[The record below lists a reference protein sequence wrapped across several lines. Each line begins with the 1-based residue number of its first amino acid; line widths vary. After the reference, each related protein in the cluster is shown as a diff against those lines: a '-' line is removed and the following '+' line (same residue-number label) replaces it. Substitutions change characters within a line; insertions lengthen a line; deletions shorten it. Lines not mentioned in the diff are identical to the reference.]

1 MISVPNYNI
10 LTELPKAHL
19 KNGELAETSDDNK
32 KWVYDEETQE
42 WKEHETEGIQMSLY
56 DMNKQLI
63 AQMPPM
69 EDIDKQKEIIHT
81 FEEKYHNGH
90 YMLLCRELNYFTL
103 FEHPVIADTWTEDLD
118 RFENLV
124 LECISDIGIVH
135 DMMLTE
141 NGDAIEIWVM
151 TPIEEIV
158 CMYLFPY
165 DAGVVYYV

>member
-32 KWVYDEETQE
+32 KWVYDEEAQD
-42 WKEHETEGIQMSLY
+42 WKEYETEGIQISLY

-69 EDIDKQKEIIHT
+69 EDTDKQKEIIYT
-81 FEEKYHNGH
+81 FEEKYRNGH

-103 FEHPVIADTWTEDLD
+103 FEHPVITAWTEDLD

-124 LECISDIGIVH
+124 LECISDIGVVH

-151 TPIEEIV
+151 TPTEEIV

-165 DAGVVYYV
+165 DAGVVYYK

>member
-32 KWVYDEETQE
+32 KWVYDEEAQE

-69 EDIDKQKEIIHT
+69 EDTDKMIEIINNYKNKT
-81 FEEKYHNGH
+81 DNSH
-90 YMLLCRELNYFTL
+90 YMLLCRDINYFTL
-103 FEHPVIADTWTEDLD
+103 FEEDPFIAEE
-118 RFENLV
+118 RFATLV
-124 LECISDIGIVH
+124 LECIHDLGIVH
-135 DMMLTE
+135 DMMITE
-141 NGDAIEIWVM
+141 DNGAIEIWVK
-151 TPIEEIV
+151 PLSEEADMLV
-158 CMYLFPY
+158 MYLFAY